1 MAEQNEFA
9 APLFVSLSD
18 YPPVLTAR
26 QAADILQVSSK
37 TICELCRVG
46 ALAGRKVGRLWRIPR
61 PALAEFLSNEVMA

>member
-1 MAEQNEFA
+1 MSNEA
-9 APLFVSLSD
+9 LGLHA
-18 YPPVLTAR
+18 YPPVLTVK

-61 PALAEFLSNEVMA
+61 PALAEFLSDEVTA